1 MSQENSEPYI
11 NINLTSEPEKH
22 DQEQTPEKN
31 NIDIIC
37 IKTGKHKFKILI
49 CLHRI

>member
-22 DQEQTPEKN
+22 DQEQTPEKKQHLYKN
-31 NIDIIC
+31 W
-37 IKTGKHKFKILI
+37 KTQV
-49 CLHRI
+49 